1 MTTLRVIDKDGTI
14 VAETNAAPIFS
25 LDVDRMMIVSPPQGF
40 TMVTSAPGKAP
51 FTARLGS
58 IVWKLN
64 NLEGAHLQRG
74 TVMTFALL
82 ECSIYGI
89 EEEG

>member
-40 TMVTSAPGKAP
+40 TIVASEDGKAP
-51 FTARLGS
+51 FTASLAS
-58 IVWKLN
+58 ITWKLTGIEGALKRGTIMTFLLLEASVYG
-64 NLEGAHLQRG
+64 LEG
-74 TVMTFALL
+74 
-82 ECSIYGI
+82 
-89 EEEG
+89 EG